1 MIKICFVCLGNICRS
16 PMAEAMFRKLVLDL
30 GREDEFFITS
40 RGTSSEEYGND
51 IYPPAKEKLMEMGIP
66 FSKHFAKKVSM
77 EDYLEYDYFVCMDDS
92 NVSAMRRMFPK
103 DTNKIRKLLDRDI
116 ADPWYTGNFEATYR
130 DLEEGLKA
138 LVNSVK

>member
-77 EDYLEYDYFVCMDDS
+77 EDYLEYDSFICMDDS

>member
-30 GREDEFFITS
+30 GREDEFLITS

-51 IYPPAKEKLMEMGIP
+51 IYPPAKEKLIEMGIP

-77 EDYLEYDYFVCMDDS
+77 EDYLEYDSFICMDDS
-92 NVSAMRRMFPK
+92 NVSAMKRMFPK
-103 DTNKIRKLLDRDI
+103 DTNKIKKLLDRDI

-130 DLEEGLKA
+130 DLEEGLRA

>member
-30 GREDEFFITS
+30 GREDEFLITS

-77 EDYLEYDYFVCMDDS
+77 EDYLEYDSFICMDDS
-92 NVSAMRRMFPK
+92 NVSAMKRMFPK
-103 DTNKIRKLLDRDI
+103 DTNKIKKLLDRDI

-130 DLEEGLKA
+130 DLEEGLRA